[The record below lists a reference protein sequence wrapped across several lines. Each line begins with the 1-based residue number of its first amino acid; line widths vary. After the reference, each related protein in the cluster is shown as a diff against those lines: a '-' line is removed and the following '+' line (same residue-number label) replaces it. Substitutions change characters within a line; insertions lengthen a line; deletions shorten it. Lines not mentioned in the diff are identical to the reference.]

1 MAAAGE
7 TSGATIFYKIKRAY
21 HNASSCEDF
30 TQPGPFLVTDLASKS
45 IVAGLLPGLTRTYSC
60 RFITWSAKDLQSTV
74 AGLLPGLTRIYSCR
88 FITWSYKG
96 L

>member
-7 TSGATIFYKIKRAY
+7 TLGRTIFYKIKRAY

-45 IVAGLLPGLTRTYSC
+45 
-60 RFITWSAKDLQSTV
+60 TV
-74 AGLLPGLTRIYSCR
+74 AGFLPCFKKSTVYSYR
-88 FITWSYKG
+88 FITWSYKD
-96 L
+96 LWLQVY